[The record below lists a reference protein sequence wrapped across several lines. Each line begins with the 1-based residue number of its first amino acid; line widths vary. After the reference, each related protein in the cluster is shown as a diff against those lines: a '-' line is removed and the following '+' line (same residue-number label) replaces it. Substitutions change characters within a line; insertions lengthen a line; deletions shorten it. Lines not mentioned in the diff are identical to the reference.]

1 MSIELTVVESSV
13 KYRNAAGEEET
24 FPHKQNTSFLLMN
37 ECALVQFPLQGF
49 CCLVSPVGW
58 IENCAPSKYWS
69 NSKM

>member
-49 CCLVSPVGW
+49 CCLVSPVG
-58 IENCAPSKYWS
+58 
-69 NSKM
+69 